1 MGTKIIKYSAVL
13 IALYL
18 GVYYSSGAGTL
29 LSGGSSAAD
38 NTIKAFQGR

>member
-1 MGTKIIKYSAVL
+1 MKKALTYSTIL

-29 LSGGSSAAD
+29 LSGGANAGTSLVR
-38 NTIKAFQGR
+38 AFQGR

>member
-1 MGTKIIKYSAVL
+1 MKKALTYSTIL

-29 LSGGSSAAD
+29 LSGGSSAVD

>member
-1 MGTKIIKYSAVL
+1 MGKKILTYSTIL

-18 GVYYSSGAGTL
+18 GVYYSSGAGVL
-29 LSGGSSAAD
+29 LSGGSTAAD

>member
-1 MGTKIIKYSAVL
+1 MLKKGMGYSFGL

-29 LSGGSSAAD
+29 LTDGTNGGVGL
-38 NTIKAFQGR
+38 IKAFQGR